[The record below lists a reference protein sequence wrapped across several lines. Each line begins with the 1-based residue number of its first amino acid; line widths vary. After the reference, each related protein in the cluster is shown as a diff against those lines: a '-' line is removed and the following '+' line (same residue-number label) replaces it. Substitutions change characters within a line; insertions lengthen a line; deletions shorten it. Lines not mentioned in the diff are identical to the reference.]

1 MLRSLLPKAHHKF
14 LSLPVLGP
22 ITDGFD
28 DWLAASGFTPGSR
41 KFSIRMLPPVDAN
54 LRRRRVD
61 KIAKLSHPIL
71 QNCWKALMKSYPCGA
86 GTVHT
91 LERYLVASGLMVDGR
106 QIIATPETSTLTE
119 EYTNHLRQVR
129 GFAASTVSS
138 HRRTTQCF
146 LQHLKEAGTAVWRI
160 QASNIE
166 SYIAKAGRRLSR
178 ATLQ

>member
-28 DWLAASGFTPGSR
+28 DWLAASGFTLGSR

-61 KIAKLSHPIL
+61 KVAKLSHPVL
-71 QNCWKALMKSYPCGA
+71 HDCWKALMKIYPCGA

-91 LERYLVASGLMVDGR
+91 LERYLIASGLILDGR
-106 QIIATPETSTLTE
+106 KATAKPPTLSE
-119 EYTNHLRQVR
+119 EYTNHLREVR
-129 GFAASTVSS
+129 GFAVSTVSS
-138 HRRTTQCF
+138 HRRTAQCF
-146 LQHLKEAGTAVWRI
+146 LDHLEKAGTAMGCL
-160 QASNIE
+160 Q
-166 SYIAKAGRRLSR
+166 RR
-178 ATLQ
+178 